1 MCSPQHGKLWDAAFD
16 LTDHMLVM
24 VDDVI
29 PLGLM
34 NISDRG
40 VGRMSAIKTMVLP
53 ASVAAG
59 LVGVAW
65 VGLGQAAQE
74 KGVSVDPR
82 AVIVLDEQARA
93 AILEEMRH
101 HLSGI
106 QAMTEAL
113 AKGDMRTVAKTAR
126 ASGMTAA
133 READPR
139 MQEQLP
145 QEFKNLGFS
154 MHKDFDAMAAD
165 AEKYRD
171 PKRTLR
177 RLSAT
182 LRKCNAC
189 HASYQI
195 QTKAGSLRTK
205 HEHAEDEH
213 GLAGEIKLEAKPTAS
228 AFLQGWCFRLGS
240 RRPGVGRTDLQNSFC
255 SDGS

>member
-1 MCSPQHGKLWDAAFD
+1 ML
-16 LTDHMLVM
+16 LVM
-24 VDDVI
+24 DDVI

-40 VGRMSAIKTMVLP
+40 VGRMSAIKTMLLP
-53 ASVAAG
+53 AGVAAG
-59 LVGVAW
+59 LFGVTW

-74 KGVSVDPR
+74 KATSADPR

-113 AKGDMRTVAKTAR
+113 AKGDMRMVAKTAR
-126 ASGMTAA
+126 ASGMAAA

-145 QEFKNLGFS
+145 QEFNNLGFS

-195 QTKAGSLRTK
+195 QTKAGSRRTK
-205 HEHAEDEH
+205 YAEDEH
-213 GLAGEIKLEAKPTAS
+213 G
-228 AFLQGWCFRLGS
+228 S
-240 RRPGVGRTDLQNSFC
+240 RK
-255 SDGS
+255 